1 MECDARPT
9 RPRDVTVGRD
19 TRSHARGACSI
30 VMTEH
35 SVTNVVVTVR
45 VILLASPPLADSRL
59 TASGLAR
66 AIKRNKERA
75 LGAFFSSASFG

>member
-1 MECDARPT
+1 
-9 RPRDVTVGRD
+9 VTVGRD

-45 VILLASPPLADSRL
+45 VILLASPPLPSR
-59 TASGLAR
+59 TRG
-66 AIKRNKERA
+66 
-75 LGAFFSSASFG
+75 